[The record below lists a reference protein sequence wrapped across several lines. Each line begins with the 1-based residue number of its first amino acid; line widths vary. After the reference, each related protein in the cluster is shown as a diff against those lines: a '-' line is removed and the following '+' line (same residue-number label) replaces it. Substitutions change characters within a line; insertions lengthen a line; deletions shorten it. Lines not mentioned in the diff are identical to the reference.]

1 MTRKDLRLR
10 VERLLQDSENRRW
23 EDTEINGYLDD
34 AQLEFCRISK
44 IPRTSTSQE
53 LVTVS
58 TRRTACTASI
68 SSKTVTITLNGSDT
82 HTLVVNST
90 VLLSGASN
98 NDINGG
104 HVVTSAPNNQSFTF
118 LLDQAGTG
126 SDSAITMIQTG
137 PDFTKASTVLEMNS
151 VSLDGR
157 ELALHTESKMNNASN
172 RNISSNYYLNTTLGA
187 TPAPFFDVNNY
198 YDVPKWRELVG
209 QPEAAVFSERSATT
223 FRIFPIPSKE
233 EHVYVDKDASTKVS
247 KILLVDGVEKPAS
260 LSADTSTP
268 IIPEYY
274 HEALV
279 YGALER
285 AYLKESQLRNV
296 EKANSYRFKFMELTA
311 EALRNEGLNSLSISR
326 GRNLGTQMVWR

>member
-10 VERLLQDSENRRW
+10 VERLLQDSDNRRW

-34 AQLEFCRISK
+34 AQLEFCRMAK
-44 IPRTSTSQE
+44 VPRTTTSQV
-53 LVTVS
+53 LVTVA
-58 TRRTACTASI
+58 TRRTSCTSSI

-82 HTLVVNST
+82 HTLAVNDT
-90 VLLSGASN
+90 VLMSGSSN
-98 NDINGG
+98 SNINGG
-104 HVVTSAPNNQSFTF
+104 HVVTSVPNNQSFTF
-118 LLDQAGTG
+118 LLDQTGSG
-126 SDSAITMIQTG
+126 SDSGITMIQTG
-137 PDFTKASTVLEMNS
+137 PNFTKASTVLEMNS

-198 YDVPKWRELVG
+198 YDVPKWRELEG
-209 QPEAAVFSERSATT
+209 QPEAAIFSERSAST
-223 FRIFPIPSKE
+223 FRIFPLPSKE

-247 KILLVDGVEKPAS
+247 KTLLVDGVEKPVS
-260 LSADTSTP
+260 LSTDASTP

-279 YGALER
+279 YGSLER
-285 AYLKESQLRNV
+285 AYLKESQMRNMD
-296 EKANSYRFKFMELTA
+296 KANSYRFKFLELVT
-311 EALRNEGLNSLSISR
+311 EALRNEALNSMSIGR